1 MIGSYHKG
9 SKDYVPLYLVEVSF
23 WHNNQKN
30 AGIYVEGVTGC
41 GGRASTVLS
50 QSRNKF
56 LPPYKKRYSYTMST
70 LLNRKQLQPD
80 AIWIVQQKC
89 YTISSSLCVPSGIG

>member
-9 SKDYVPLYLVEVSF
+9 SKDYLPLYLVEVSF

-56 LPPYKKRYSYTMST
+56 LPPYKKRYSYTMGLSDPVAVT
-70 LLNRKQLQPD
+70 VD
-80 AIWIVQQKC
+80 
-89 YTISSSLCVPSGIG
+89 TIAPRCIGTDR